1 MLPFIVITA
10 AILFFVLQRSGIFE
24 DIRGQ
29 AGNSRR
35 TRRRWGERVMRELER
50 DPELNKRLEVF
61 KDFLDNEPNEPD
73 EEE

>member
-10 AILFFVLQRSGIFE
+10 AILFFILQRSGIF
-24 DIRGQ
+24 DDLRRQ
-29 AGNSRR
+29 AGNSRKNR
-35 TRRRWGERVMRELER
+35 QRWSERVKRELER

-61 KDFLDNEPNEPD
+61 KDFLDNEPD